1 MRIHERFP
9 SVKSEESTEMGVSGM
24 GVGDFTDQAGV
35 YGQARPDY
43 PRELIDLLVSDAGL
57 EPGNCVA
64 DFGAGTGIL
73 TKDLVERGFVVT
85 AVEPNDRMRSEA
97 NVPSA
102 VWIDG
107 SFESTYLPDESQDWA
122 VAAQAFH
129 WADPA
134 RALPELRRILKPR
147 RLFTALWNVK
157 VMDGDPVL
165 RWTLEVVKRHVP
177 DFREHYDGKDWK
189 PVLESTGDFELVG
202 MRTVRHIVAMSPARF
217 VDLWR
222 SHHWLQQLASPPAF
236 TSLLTELEENL
247 RAREIRE
254 IALPYDC
261 CAWSA
266 RRRP

>member
-1 MRIHERFP
+1 
-9 SVKSEESTEMGVSGM
+9 MGVSAM

-35 YGQARPDY
+35 YGRARPHY
-43 PRELIDLLVSDAGL
+43 PRELIDLLIEGAGL
-57 EPGNCVA
+57 QAGDRVA
-64 DFGAGTGIL
+64 DLGAGTGIL
-73 TKDLVERGFVVT
+73 TEDLVERGFVVT
-85 AVEPNDRMRSEA
+85 AVEPNAKMRSQA

-107 SFESTYLPDESQDWA
+107 SFEVTHLPDSSQDWA

-129 WADPA
+129 WADPM
-134 RALPELRRILKPR
+134 RALPEIHRILKPK

-157 VMDGDPVL
+157 VMDADPIIK
-165 RWTLEVVKRHVP
+165 WTLEVVRRHVP
-177 DFREHYDGKDWK
+177 DFREHYDGKDWQAI
-189 PVLESTGDFELVG
+189 LESSGDFEFVSL
-202 MRTVRHIVAMSPARF
+202 RTVRHVVSMSKARF

-222 SHHWLQQLASPPAF
+222 SHHWLQQLASPQAF
-236 TSLLTELEENL
+236 ASMLTELEKNL
-247 RAREIRE
+247 STREIHE